1 MACELY
7 RRSKNIIPIK
17 NSIQGLASLQTLMQ
31 QNNQIPKKIYKL
43 RFKFNTDLFA
53 SDNIQVWNPLYSEP
67 DIYNMSWAT
76 PITIN
81 NMDLDTK
88 LKTIN
93 LVNNIL
99 INYKQTDLKI
109 GSVIANVYDDI
120 NYDYITT
127 ALCYD
132 LTDTLL
138 ELIIV
143 EFCIQDVINPSLNV
157 TGDASIKGDLMVVNN
172 ITGQNFVSIDPDQ
185 SFVGI
190 NTDERNISYRDVD
203 YSTTSS
209 SNIYNAKYQVHV
221 QGRTYPVMVSERIQ
235 ENAEDTSMISNI
247 LSATNE
253 NMQQINTR
261 YFGTNS
267 GFTVKRKSNLYDFN
281 ELVKC
286 SNILDTQNKSSKP
299 QDKVTNLRYG
309 SDISFE
315 VCDKTKRTVELVD
328 IQGTIDSITSDGILK
343 GGFSVQ
349 VNDLTSGG
357 NNSFDTTRRNLM
369 YLDNS
374 GTLFINKI
382 NLNGVSLENIN
393 GELFW
398 GGKKVHTDP

>member
-1 MACELY
+1 
-7 RRSKNIIPIK
+7 
-17 NSIQGLASLQTLMQ
+17 
-31 QNNQIPKKIYKL
+31 
-43 RFKFNTDLFA
+43 
-53 SDNIQVWNPLYSEP
+53 VWNPLEP

-349 VNDLTSGG
+349 VNDLSSGG